1 MQTTSEKGLNV
12 IRSFEGRALRAYQD
26 AVGVW
31 TIGYGNTNYDANAVA
46 KLGKI
51 KRGLTITAEQ
61 AETLFVESIRTQYEP
76 AVRKR
81 FKPMPNTSQPV
92 FDAGVSFHYNTGK
105 IGPATWPT
113 ALIQGKLDLARNS
126 ILSWNKA
133 KGKVLSGLTRRRK
146 REWDMISKGDYGPE
160 GHQGPLDLETRK
172 QLPPPASGIASAP
185 LPNPPGLLVK
195 GDMGDRVLELN
206 GYLARLGKLPPAYSK
221 SAVFGDATEK
231 AVRAFQKT
239 HVDLTVD
246 GKVGPAT
253 FSSLLRDI
261 DMRGSTKKTTT
272 ATAVVGAAGSAMA
285 AAGMVA
291 LKTALIAAGLVGAAG
306 LIYLVVTHRTE
317 LVTFWNN
324 VRGKHV
330 S

>member
-1 MQTTSEKGLNV
+1 MQTTSDKGLNV

-31 TIGYGNTNYDANAVA
+31 TIGYGNTNYDTNAVA

-51 KRGLTITAEQ
+51 GRGLTITAEQ
-61 AETLFVESIRTQYEP
+61 AEALFVESIRKQYEP
-76 AVRKR
+76 SVRKR
-81 FKPMPNTSQPV
+81 LAPLPNCTQGT

-113 ALIQGKLDLARNS
+113 ALIQGKYDLARTS

-133 KGKVLSGLTRRRK
+133 KGKVLNGLTRRRK

-160 GHQGPLDLETRK
+160 GSSGPLDLDTKK
-172 QLPPPASGIASAP
+172 QLPPPASGLSTAFT
-185 LPNPPGLLVK
+185 NHPGLLVQ
-195 GDMGDRVLELN
+195 GDIGDRVKEVN
-206 GYLARLGKLPPAYSK
+206 GYLVQLGKLPAGFAK
-221 SAVFGDATEK
+221 SAVFGKETYE

-253 FSSLLRDI
+253 FASLLRDI
-261 DMRGSTKKTTT
+261 DMRGSAKKTTT
-272 ATAVVGAAGSAMA
+272 ATAAVGVIGGGLAAAGS
-285 AAGMVA
+285 VA
-291 LKTALIAAGLVGAAG
+291 LNTALIAAGLVGSAG

-330 S
+330 P